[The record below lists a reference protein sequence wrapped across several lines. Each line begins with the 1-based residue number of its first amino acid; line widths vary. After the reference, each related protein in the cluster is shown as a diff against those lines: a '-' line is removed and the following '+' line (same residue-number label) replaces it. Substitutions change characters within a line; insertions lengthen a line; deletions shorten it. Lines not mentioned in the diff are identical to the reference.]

1 MGGDTSNTAD
11 ASKTKN
17 QKAKAKLKHVHNNP
31 GQVQR
36 EIGRFKDIMQKN
48 SDLEKTVQSLKD
60 SVQHYQGLAE
70 AAETAHKEDKVVT
83 LTKIAE
89 QNQKKWEL
97 YFCNVGAPSSVCWF
111 MIPSDYGF
119 LPTINHTVKF
129 CLF

>member
-1 MGGDTSNTAD
+1 MGGDTLNTAD

-17 QKAKAKLKHVHNNP
+17 QKAKAKPKKNTTT
-31 GQVQR
+31 QA
-36 EIGRFKDIMQKN
+36 RF
-48 SDLEKTVQSLKD
+48 SEKSAGSIQSLKD

-83 LTKIAE
+83 LTKVAE

-97 YFCNVGAPSSVCWF
+97 YFCNVGAPSYVCWF
-111 MIPSDYGF
+111 IIPSDYGY
-119 LPTINHTVKF
+119 LPTIYHTVKF